1 MVYDIEK
8 MDYNYMRYIEIRVSK
23 NPILITLKKKKGSS
37 QDPLNIEQPTRS
49 MRNKRYPRNLNDHC
63 SWLK

>member
-23 NPILITLKKKKGSS
+23 NPILITLKKKRFLSGSTKHRTTY
-37 QDPLNIEQPTRS
+37 E
-49 MRNKRYPRNLNDHC
+49 KHE
-63 SWLK
+63 K